1 MGVVI
6 EPVSKVTDEVAQAL
20 LRLLPQLSRSARPP
34 DRTSLETLAA
44 HPAVTVLMARLDGHI
59 VGTLTLIVFPQLTGV
74 RAWVEDVVVDETA
87 RGGGVGAALTRE
99 AIRRAVAAG
108 ARTVDLTSRPERE
121 AANRLYQNLGF
132 EVRNSR
138 VFRFTP
144 ASRA

>member
-1 MGVVI
+1 
-6 EPVSKVTDEVAQAL
+6 VTDEVAQAL
-20 LRLLPQLSRSARPP
+20 LRLLPQLSRSASPP

>member
-6 EPVSKVTDEVAQAL
+6 EPVSEVTDEVAQAL
-20 LRLLPQLSRSARPP
+20 LRLLPQLSRSASPP
-34 DRTSLETLAA
+34 NRASLDALAA
-44 HPAVTVLMARLDGHI
+44 HPAVTVLVARLDDSI

-74 RAWVEDVVVDETA
+74 RAWVEDVVVDEA
-87 RGGGVGAALTRE
+87 VRGGGVGAALTRE
-99 AIRRAVAAG
+99 AIRLAEQAG

-132 EVRNSR
+132 EVRNSK

-144 ASRA
+144 AGQA

>member
-6 EPVSKVTDEVAQAL
+6 EPVDQVTDDVAQAL
-20 LRLLPQLSRSARPP
+20 RRLLPQLSRSASPP
-34 DRTSLETLAA
+34 DRAALASLAA
-44 HPAVTVLMARLDGHI
+44 HPAVTVLLARLDHDI

-74 RAWVEDVVVDETA
+74 RAWIEDVVVDESA
-87 RGGGVGAALTRE
+87 RGTGIGAALTRE
-99 AIRRAVAAG
+99 AIRLAEEAG

-132 EVRNSR
+132 EVRNSK

-144 ASRA
+144 PDEA

>member
-20 LRLLPQLSRSARPP
+20 LRLLPQLSRSASPP